1 MSNLK
6 TTIVKS
12 LYYFK
17 SNKLLFSSCA
27 KSQRFFWL
35 MNSLEVKVAF
45 PRHVLYFQHIF
56 GNITDSHFLIYFR
69 SRAVAAPVIPTLNLA
84 KLKRWKKFFF
94 FSLFFQLL
102 LQIWRSLYYYILHT
116 VTKLHTKYLTIVFVL
131 VDYSTF
137 DNRHQ
142 QTAQKAEAKKFFL
155 PFSPPP
161 PTFLL
166 KKHISYSYRGIPK
179 MKWCVLGK
187 TLQQT
192 RSCIL

>member
-17 SNKLLFSSCA
+17 SNKFLFSSCA

-94 FSLFFQLL
+94 FPFFFNYYFRYDVRSTTIYFTQLQNYTQNTWQLCSFWSTTRHSTIDISRQHKKQKQKSSFSLSLL
-102 LQIWRSLYYYILHT
+102 L
-116 VTKLHTKYLTIVFVL
+116 
-131 VDYSTF
+131 
-137 DNRHQ
+137 
-142 QTAQKAEAKKFFL
+142 
-155 PFSPPP
+155 PP
-161 PTFLL
+161 L
-166 KKHISYSYRGIPK
+166 SY
-179 MKWCVLGK
+179 
-187 TLQQT
+187 
-192 RSCIL
+192 